1 MYCMEVKGKKD
12 DVKKFVEYMKG
23 YQQRKICGVYEDEV
37 FYMYYNKKHIVNGGC
52 RNSVYTSMLDAE
64 TSYYDRLSEK
74 QKKNFVTLEQLSKEL
89 NLKFEIEGDVD
100 LSGEEEKVIVENGS
114 ISLYEQCRTLNKS
127 GCKNDKYDD
136 ESRENKFTSI

>member
-1 MYCMEVKGKKD
+1 MANICMYCMEVKGKKG

-64 TSYYDRLSEK
+64 TSYYDRLFEK

-100 LSGEEEKVIVENGS
+100 LSGEEEKVIVENGR
-114 ISLYEQCRTLNKS
+114 ISLYE
-127 GCKNDKYDD
+127 
-136 ESRENKFTSI
+136 